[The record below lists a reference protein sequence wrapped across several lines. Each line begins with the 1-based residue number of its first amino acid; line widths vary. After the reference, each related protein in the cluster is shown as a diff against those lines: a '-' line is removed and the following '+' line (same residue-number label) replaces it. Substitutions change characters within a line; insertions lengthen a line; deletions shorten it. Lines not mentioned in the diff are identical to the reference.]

1 MGFPLKTLSITGLL
15 ILLCFRFSAQTTESP
30 TQQKV
35 KQLVEKKAE
44 FHRLTGGQLNGYRIN
59 LHFGVDR
66 EKSKAV
72 RTKFDARFP
81 EYTTD
86 EEYLQPNWVVMVGN
100 FKTKLEAFAAFK
112 KIRDEFPNA
121 FIVNAKITVR

>member
-1 MGFPLKTLSITGLL
+1 MGTVLKALILTGLL
-15 ILLCFRFSAQTTESP
+15 LLCHLRFPAQTTESP
-30 TQQKV
+30 TDLKV

-44 FHRLTGGQLNGYRIN
+44 FHRLTRGQVNGYRIN

-66 EKSKAV
+66 EKSKAIKV
-72 RTKFDARFP
+72 KFDSRFP
-81 EYTTD
+81 EYATD

-112 KIRDEFPNA
+112 KIKDEFPNA
-121 FIVNAKITVR
+121 FIVNAKISVK